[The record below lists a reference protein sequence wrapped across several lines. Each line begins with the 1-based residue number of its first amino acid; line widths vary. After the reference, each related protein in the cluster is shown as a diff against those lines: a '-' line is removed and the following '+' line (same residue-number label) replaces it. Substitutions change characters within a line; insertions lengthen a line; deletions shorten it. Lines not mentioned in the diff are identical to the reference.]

1 MQPATIRR
9 LLVFGVCLAGAGA
22 LYLVPG
28 IAGAPVGLDS
38 TSARHDLPTTTPTAT
53 TAVPASTSGP
63 VSFTG
68 SPPSAPITTEPT
80 GDGTRA
86 DQSPTT
92 GGAGADR
99 RAITTT
105 ARRPAATAG
114 APGRDHTPPSA
125 VGRLTVTRLD
135 PERLTVTWPEA
146 GDDVGVVSYHVWLN
160 GFLVLDTQQ
169 TRASLTWFNDS
180 GTHVVQVQA
189 LDAVGNQGPSSPT
202 LLVVRPSPD
211 RAGWRPGRFRHQLP
225 PDPTRPRPRPRPRP
239 TVIPP
244 AALPSLPRPG
254 RLRPA
259 GRHRPGRLPMTPMSG
274 PLVVQSDKTLLLEV
288 DHPDADACRMAIAPF
303 AELERAP
310 EHIHT
315 YRLTPLGLW
324 NARAAGH
331 DAEQVVDTLLTYSRY
346 PVPSSLLVDVADTM
360 DRFGRLRLEKHP
372 VQGLVLVS
380 TDRAVLT
387 EVLRSAKVKGLVGAR
402 LDDDTVVVH
411 PSERGHLKQVLLK
424 LGWPAEDLA
433 GYVNGEAHEIALD
446 QDGWELRTYQKQAA
460 DSFWH
465 GGSGVVVLP
474 CGAGKTI
481 VGAAS
486 MAHAQATTLDLGH
499 QHGLRP
505 AVAGRAAPPHHP
517 DRRGDRGVLRGEE
530 GDPTGH
536 HRDLPGHHHQAR
548 RDAPAPGAVQRPGLG
563 PGDLRRG
570 APAARAGVPDD
581 G

>member
-38 TSARHDLPTTTPTAT
+38 APARHDLPTTTPTAT

-80 GDGTRA
+80 GDGTQA

-135 PERLTVTWPEA
+135 PDRLTVTWPEA

-202 LLVVRPSPD
+202 LLVVRPSPTAP
-211 RAGWRPGRFRHQLP
+211 AGDPDGSGTSSP
-225 PDPTRPRPRPRPRP
+225 TPTPTSTSTSTSTDGDPTRGPALA
-239 TVIPP
+239 PP
-244 AALPSLPRPG
+244 A
-254 RLRPA
+254 PA
-259 GRHRPGRLPMTPMSG
+259 GSG
-274 PLVVQSDKTLLLEV
+274 
-288 DHPDADACRMAIAPF
+288 
-303 AELERAP
+303 
-310 EHIHT
+310 
-315 YRLTPLGLW
+315 
-324 NARAAGH
+324 
-331 DAEQVVDTLLTYSRY
+331 
-346 PVPSSLLVDVADTM
+346 
-360 DRFGRLRLEKHP
+360 
-372 VQGLVLVS
+372 
-380 TDRAVLT
+380 
-387 EVLRSAKVKGLVGAR
+387 
-402 LDDDTVVVH
+402 
-411 PSERGHLKQVLLK
+411 
-424 LGWPAEDLA
+424 
-433 GYVNGEAHEIALD
+433 
-446 QDGWELRTYQKQAA
+446 
-460 DSFWH
+460 
-465 GGSGVVVLP
+465 
-474 CGAGKTI
+474 
-481 VGAAS
+481 
-486 MAHAQATTLDLGH
+486 
-499 QHGLRP
+499 
-505 AVAGRAAPPHHP
+505 
-517 DRRGDRGVLRGEE
+517 
-530 GDPTGH
+530 
-536 HRDLPGHHHQAR
+536 LPGDTDQE
-548 RDAPAPGAVQRPGLG
+548 DSP
-563 PGDLRRG
+563 
-570 APAARAGVPDD
+570 
-581 G
+581 